1 MWTER
6 SRVPGCPSGSI
17 PGCSSRDT
25 RQIRPLEA
33 KTSSTCRI
41 RLTFHRSI
49 QSPPLRNGPH
59 PALDQVS
66 AACARLHRNRDP
78 FCPIG
83 VNPVR
88 PGPTARAPALAM
100 RVSTGDQGMPLQA
113 ECSDPG
119 MSRRPAVDRTAGP
132 SDWGCFR
139 EGRIRSS
146 PLGPSAALDPM
157 LRRSWSR
164 AGHASDGRAPV
175 SAGADGPWGRSS
187 HPEIA
192 LAIRGKILV
201 SCRGSKRSRC
211 RKHCSKPLA

>member
-1 MWTER
+1 M
-6 SRVPGCPSGSI
+6 
-17 PGCSSRDT
+17 
-25 RQIRPLEA
+25 A
-33 KTSSTCRI
+33 CRI
-41 RLTFHRSI
+41 RLTFRRVYSVPSPAERSTSGFGPGERGMCSAPPEPRPFLSHRSK
-49 QSPPLRNGPH
+49 PCPLRP
-59 PALDQVS
+59 P
-66 AACARLHRNRDP
+66 
-78 FCPIG
+78 
-83 VNPVR
+83 
-88 PGPTARAPALAM
+88 ARAPALAM
-100 RVSTGDQGMPLQA
+100 RVSTGDQGMPLQG

-146 PLGPSAALDPM
+146 PLGPSAALGPM
-157 LRRSWSR
+157 RRRSWSR
-164 AGHASDGRAPV
+164 ASHASDGRAPV
-175 SAGADGPWGRSS
+175 SAGADGPWGRSG